1 MKQYITILCASL
13 LAWNPLFSEVDFSKD
28 IEPIFEQKCSKC
40 HNEDKQKGGLNL
52 KSKRSSFSE
61 GDSGLPSLV
70 AGSLEKS
77 ELWHRIT
84 TDDEDEFMP
93 SKGEPLDKAEV
104 AKVKAW
110 IEQGAKWPESEGQDK
125 IHWAYVPPVKPNLPK
140 VKRQDWVKN
149 EIDHFILAKMEKGK
163 FSPNPPADKGT
174 WLRRV
179 SLDLTGMSPT
189 LKEYRDYMNDSSP
202 NADEKVIDRLLASES
217 FGELW
222 ATYWLDMARYADSG
236 GYQADQMRSTWS
248 YRDWV
253 IKALNKNMP
262 YDQFSIEQLAG
273 DLIENATIGQRIA
286 TGFHRN
292 TTCNVEAGV
301 DPEAN
306 RVNQVVDRVN
316 VTGAVWLGT
325 TLECAQCHSHKYDP
339 FSQKEYYQMLSFF
352 NNTPLEVEGNG
363 VTYNFIGP
371 KMKLP
376 LSREKNLKI
385 ENLEKEESFLAEEL
399 ECRVVE
405 KAEELESWRTQVINY
420 LKEKDQKPFMKFD
433 QKISKAKRVEFEDLP
448 RNQILVSGENPDKNQ
463 YTLYADLEEKT
474 HLGLRLEALPHDS
487 LPDGGVGRETDRDL
501 ASFAINSFDVYLVRG
516 EKKTK
521 LAIGSAMAS
530 YSDGKAGIHLA
541 YDKSSK
547 TAWSVNKRGHEAH
560 SAYFF
565 FKKPLV
571 VKKGDRIKIHILQ
584 DEGRQRTM
592 GSFGIAPVFERGP
605 WERLSARDIEVL
617 NLEKKNR
624 NKSESQILRTAFQ
637 KNDPELIK
645 LNAKLQ
651 KVRNQIK
658 SIQPDTSLVM
668 VEMEEPRETHIMKR
682 GEYTQPG
689 LKVSPGV
696 PSILP
701 AFPEGEQQ
709 NRLGFAKWLFRK
721 DNPLV
726 ARTAV
731 NRYWLRLMGKGIVM
745 TPEDLGTQS
754 DPPTHPELLDWLAVT
769 FVESGWDIKGI
780 IKKIAMSQTYR
791 QSSELTELKLTEDSN
806 NIYYSYMK
814 RRRLSAESVRDNML
828 RITGLL
834 NEKMY
839 GPATYPPQPA
849 DHWNNLKGRNQVKY
863 IVSNKENRFRRSV
876 YTVWKRSAPYVSYV
890 NFDAP
895 DRSSCVI
902 ERPDSNTPIQALTL
916 MNDPI
921 YLEFAKSLALQ
932 LMDEEQKHTLDKA
945 FKMGFQRAVTR
956 PIKASEMEFLSKKLS
971 EYESY
976 YRVRPEMSKN
986 LNEGIKAIPTPTE
999 VDSAKLSA
1007 WICIANIILN
1017 LDEIVMRG

>member
-1 MKQYITILCASL
+1 MKQYINLLCLGL
-13 LAWNPLFSEVDFSKD
+13 LAISPLISEVDFVKD
-28 IEPIFEQKCSKC
+28 IQPILEQKCSKC
-40 HNEDKQKGGLNL
+40 HNEEKQKGGLNL
-52 KSKRSSFSE
+52 HSKRSSFSE

-77 ELWHRIT
+77 ELWNRIT

-93 SKGEPLDKAEV
+93 SKGDPLTEKEMST
-104 AKVKAW
+104 VKKW
-110 IEQGAKWPESEGQDK
+110 IEEGANWPENGQEEK
-125 IHWAYVPPVKPNLPK
+125 LHWAYVTPVKPPLPQ
-140 VKRQDWVKN
+140 VDRREWVKN
-149 EIDHFILAKMEKGK
+149 EIDHFILAKMKEGN
-163 FSPNPPADKGT
+163 FSPNAPAEKGT

-179 SLDLTGMSPT
+179 SLDLTGLPPT
-189 LKEYRDYMNDSSP
+189 LEEYRDYMNDNSP
-202 NADEKVIDRLLASES
+202 NADEKVIDRLLASEAY
-217 FGELW
+217 GEFW
-222 ATYWLDMARYADSG
+222 ASYWLDMARYADSG
-236 GYQADQMRSTWS
+236 GYQADQMRSAWA

-253 IKALNKNMP
+253 INALNKNMP

-273 DLIENATIGQRIA
+273 DLIENATIDQRIA

-306 RVNQVVDRVN
+306 RVNQVIDRVN

-339 FSQKEYYQMLSFF
+339 FSQKEYYQILSFF

-376 LSREKNLKI
+376 LSKEKKLKI
-385 ENLEKEESFLAEEL
+385 ENLEKEEKFLSEEL

-405 KAEELESWRTQVINY
+405 KAEELETWRLEVLTY
-420 LKEKDQKPFMKFD
+420 LKEKTQKPFFKFD
-433 QKISKAKRVEFEDLP
+433 KQESKAQGVDFQVID
-448 RNQILVSGENPDKNQ
+448 RNQILVSGENPDKNT
-463 YTLYADLEEKT
+463 YTLETKLEERP

-501 ASFAINSFDVYLVRG
+501 ASFAINSFNVFLIRN

-521 LAIGSAMAS
+521 LEIGSATAS
-530 YSDGKAGIHLA
+530 YADGKAGVHLA
-541 YDKSSK
+541 YDKSER
-547 TAWSVNKRGHEAH
+547 TAWSINQRGHEEH
-560 SAYFF
+560 EAYFL
-565 FKKPLV
+565 FKKPLA
-571 VKKGDRIKIHILQ
+571 VKKGDRLKIQIVQ
-584 DEGRQRTM
+584 NEGRQRTL
-592 GSFGIAPVFERGP
+592 GSFGISPVFERGP
-605 WERLSARDIEVL
+605 WERLSATDKKAL
-617 NLEKKNR
+617 LLDKKNR
-624 NKSESQILRTAFQ
+624 NKNDARILKTAFQ

-645 LNAKLQ
+645 LNEKLQ
-651 KVRNQIK
+651 KVRSSIN

-668 VEMEEPRETHIMKR
+668 FEMEEPRETHIMKR

-701 AFPEGEQQ
+701 AFSEGEQN
-709 NRLGFAKWLFRK
+709 NRLGFAKWLFKK

-754 DPPTHPELLDWLAVT
+754 DPPTHPELLDWLAT
-769 FVESGWDIKGI
+769 SFIDSGWDIKAM

-791 QSSELTELKLTEDSN
+791 QSSILTQDKLERDSN
-806 NIYYSYMK
+806 NLYYSYMK
-814 RRRLSAESVRDNML
+814 RRRLPAESVRDNML

-839 GPATYPPQPA
+839 GSPAYPPQPA
-849 DHWNNLKGRNQVKY
+849 GHWANLKGRNNTKY

-921 YLEFAKSLALQ
+921 YLEFSKSFALQ
-932 LMDEEQKHTLDKA
+932 LMDQEQQTSLGEALKL
-945 FKMGFQRAVTR
+945 GFERALTR
-956 PIKASEMEFLSKKLS
+956 PIEVTEMEFLSKKLK
-971 EYESY
+971 EYEAFY
-976 YRVRPEMSKN
+976 KHRPEMSKN
-986 LNEGIKAIPTPTE
+986 LNEGIKAIATPTG
-999 VDSAKLSA
+999 VDAAKLSA
-1007 WICIANIILN
+1007 WICISNIILN
-1017 LDEIVMRG
+1017 LDEVVMRG